1 MARVDRNL
9 HEKVAMVGSGRAAV
23 TDCIYRVRVSAE
35 VRASVFGALRSPVG
49 IASLL
54 AATKG
59 VSARLLGR
67 ADLFDLPLRLP
78 A

>member
-9 HEKVAMVGSGRAAV
+9 HAKVAMVGHGRAAV
-23 TDCIYRVRVSAE
+23 TDCVYRVRVPVD
-35 VRASVFGALRSPVG
+35 VRASVFEALRSPVG
-49 IASLL
+49 MASLL

-59 VSARLLGR
+59 VSARLLGK
-67 ADLFDLPLRLP
+67 ADLLDLPLRLS